1 MGIAETIALSMGI
14 AWASGINLYAT
25 LATLG
30 ILGATGHMVLP
41 EELHILQ
48 DPIVIAASGFMYMV
62 EFFADKVPGIDTTW
76 DVLHSFIRIPAGAI
90 LAAQAMATVAKM
102 QKKADSQLEAKP
114 HLTR

>member
-48 DPIVIAASGFMYMV
+48 DPSVIAAAGFMYMV
-62 EFFADKVPGIDTTW
+62 EFFAEHGYCFACSRRLGRCACANIT
-76 DVLHSFIRIPAGAI
+76 H
-90 LAAQAMATVAKM
+90 
-102 QKKADSQLEAKP
+102 
-114 HLTR
+114 